1 MYYELYVDV
10 LFLVNFM
17 MDYLLLLLVRQILKR
32 RVAGVWVL
40 LGAALGALSTCIVF
54 LLPIHSVFKF
64 ILFYLFVDTM
74 MIVVGLKIRKIRD
87 YIKAMLLLYIG
98 AFFIGGVMGYFHQY
112 LRGGSL
118 FFVLAVLGY
127 YLACGVWRFL
137 EKHSRY
143 EATFCEVEV
152 YANGKMHIIHALVDT
167 GNRLKD
173 PVTGKAVSVVDETVT
188 KTLFENQ
195 EMPYWY
201 IPYHSVGKKNGILK
215 TISIDRIHILGE
227 REVWIDSPV
236 LAISEESF
244 AEQGEYHLILNP
256 DLL

>member
-32 RVAGVWVL
+32 RVAGCWVL
-40 LGAALGALSTCIVF
+40 FGSLAGALSTCIVF
-54 LLPIHSVFKF
+54 LLPIHSVLKF

-118 FFVLAVLGY
+118 FFALAIPGY

-143 EATFCEVEV
+143 ESTFCEVEV
-152 YANGKMHIIHALVDT
+152 YANGQMRIMQALIDT
-167 GNRLKD
+167 GNRLRD

-188 KTLFENQ
+188 KALFENQ

-215 TISIDRIHILGE
+215 TICIDRMHILGE
-227 REVWIDSPV
+227 REVWINSPV
-236 LAISEESF
+236 FAISEESF
-244 AEQGEYHLILNP
+244 VERGDYHLILNP